1 MSKFEFKK
9 GSRVKGVS
17 ADVAGNELAR
27 IYQQEQQL
35 KPAKVVDES
44 RPEAAPL
51 HPVFEWDDKVAAEK
65 HREDQARHLIRSVRV
80 INPYDEKQERTYVHV
95 KSLES
100 YQPVEKV
107 AKSVNLYLEA
117 WRDAVQRVEQ
127 AQFALEHLES
137 VAGVLHQQE
146 IKVRTRQLAELV
158 LWMESQHDHEREE
171 LAAA

>member
-1 MSKFEFKK
+1 MSKFEFKE

-51 HPVFEWDDKVAAEK
+51 HPVFEWDDKVAAEM

-95 KSLES
+95 RSLQS

-107 AKSVNLYLEA
+107 AKDISLYQEA
-117 WRDAVQRVEQ
+117 WRDAVKRVEQ
-127 AQFALEHLES
+127 AQAALEHLES
-137 VAGVLHQQE
+137 LAGALNRSE
-146 IKVRTRQLAELV
+146 INARTRQLAELV
-158 LWMESQHDHEREE
+158 LWMESQQPDPK

>member
-27 IYQQEQQL
+27 IYQKEQQL

-51 HPVFEWDDKVAAEK
+51 HPVFEWDDQVAAEK

-95 KSLES
+95 RSLES
-100 YQPVEKV
+100 YQPVEV
-107 AKSVNLYLEA
+107 VLNNVSLYHEA
-117 WRDAVQRVEQ
+117 WLDAVKRVEEAQ
-127 AQFALEHLES
+127 AAVAHLES
-137 VAGVLHQQE
+137 LAGELKRGEISARTQQL
-146 IKVRTRQLAELV
+146 TELV
-158 LWMESQHDHEREE
+158 LWMQSQQPDPK